1 MRAFRLLMAFAAL
14 ALFFG
19 PEPVFAQTQS
29 SQAGSASLFDALAPQ
44 FNMMVGRAGN
54 GEALHVSGPV
64 GFVLLMGLL
73 AILPTLLLLMTS
85 FTRVFIVLT
94 ILRQAIGTQ
103 GAPPGHL
110 VAAISLLLTLF
121 IMRPTL
127 EEANRVALQPYL
139 AGEITQAEAFS
150 RAAQPFRAFMYDHTR
165 EDELAAFI
173 EISGIEPDTIDDV
186 PTTVLATAFVV
197 SELKTAFM
205 IAFFLYLPFL
215 VLDMVVT
222 SALMALGAFMLPP
235 VLVSLPFKLL
245 LFVLMDGWMLVIQSL
260 ILGYR

>member
-1 MRAFRLLMAFAAL
+1 MVSRVVTCLVVLLLVAAPDGAL
-14 ALFFG
+14 AQ
-19 PEPVFAQTQS
+19 VVNSQTES
-29 SQAGSASLFDALAPQ
+29 TSLFDALAPQ
-44 FNMMVGRAGN
+44 FGMTIGGSDG
-54 GEALHVSGPV
+54 GEPLQVSGPV
-64 GFVLLMGLL
+64 GIVLMMGLL

-85 FTRVFIVLT
+85 FTRVHIVLT
-94 ILRQAIGTQ
+94 LLRQAIGTQ

-110 VAAISLLLTLF
+110 IAAISLLLTIF

-127 EEANRVALQPYL
+127 EEANQIALQPFL
-139 AGEITQAEAFS
+139 AGELTQAEALS
-150 RAAQPFRAFMYDHTR
+150 EAAKPFRAFMYQHTR

-173 EISGIEPDTIDDV
+173 EMSGIEEPDTIDDV
-186 PTTVLATAFVV
+186 PTTVLASAFVV

-215 VLDMVVT
+215 ILDMVVT

-245 LFVLMDGWMLVIQSL
+245 LFVLMDGWVLVIQSL
-260 ILGYR
+260 ILGYH

>member
-1 MRAFRLLMAFAAL
+1 MMLRVIAVLAAVLLFVAPEGAL
-14 ALFFG
+14 A
-19 PEPVFAQTQS
+19 QS
-29 SQAGSASLFDALAPQ
+29 ASPQSGSTSLFDALAPQ
-44 FNMMVGRAGN
+44 FDMTVGGSSN
-54 GEALHVSGPV
+54 GEALKVSGPV
-64 GFVLLMGLL
+64 GIVLLMGLL
-73 AILPTLLLLMTS
+73 AVLPTLLLLMTS
-85 FTRVFIVLT
+85 FTRVFVVLT
-94 ILRQAIGTQ
+94 LLKQAIGTQ

-110 VAAISLLLTLF
+110 VAAISLLLTMF

-127 EEANRVALQPYL
+127 EEANQVALQPFL
-139 AGEITQAEAFS
+139 AGELTQAEALQE
-150 RAAQPFRAFMYDHTR
+150 AVKPFRAFMYQHTR

-173 EISGIEPDTIDDV
+173 EMSGIEEPDTIDDV

-222 SALMALGAFMLPP
+222 SALMSLGAFMLPP

-245 LFVLMDGWMLVIQSL
+245 LVVLMDGWVLVIQSL
-260 ILGYR
+260 ILGYH